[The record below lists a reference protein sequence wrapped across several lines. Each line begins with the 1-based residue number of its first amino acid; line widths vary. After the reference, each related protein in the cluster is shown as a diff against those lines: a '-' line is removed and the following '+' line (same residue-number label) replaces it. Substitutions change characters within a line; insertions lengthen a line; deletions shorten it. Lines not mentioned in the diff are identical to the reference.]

1 MGSRVRPARHRAWRF
16 LAARCFLCSLAV
28 LLTPQASAREDVAR
42 WMPLGVGSRWVY
54 DSHSETRATVGKLQH
69 AAEMTGEVVVTVEG
83 VAQSDPDVRVM
94 RSFIRNQ
101 TQLGNEITAVRTD
114 HLSYSEGS
122 LLWHANGLEQ
132 AGAFFETQGLERLDP
147 PHVLLISPFASGMRW
162 RVGSRTSDHYEFEGE
177 QVPLMGEEIES
188 AEYASVETVTTP
200 AGTFDDC
207 LKVVYRTTVSATLPA
222 NQAPDAGGSG
232 VEQRIEWFAP
242 GIGVVKRSF
251 ETSSHVR
258 RPDGL
263 DIHMTTT
270 STELLTSYEIKP

>member
-1 MGSRVRPARHRAWRF
+1 MGSRVRAARHRAWRF
-16 LAARCFLCSLAV
+16 FAAACCLGSLAV
-28 LLTPQASAREDVAR
+28 LLSPRASAGEDVAR
-42 WMPLGVGSRWVY
+42 WMPLGIGSRWVY
-54 DSHSETRATVGKLQH
+54 DSHSESRASLGELQH

-101 TQLGNEITAVRTD
+101 TQLGNEITVVRTD
-114 HLSYSEGS
+114 HLSYSDGS

-132 AGAFFETQGLERLDP
+132 AGAFFETRSLDRLDP
-147 PHVLLISPFASGMRW
+147 PHVLLKSPFARGMRW